1 MKEIGLMKEKGFKY
15 GVQITGTI
23 IIAVAVIIS
32 SGMLSKFF
40 IKIRKEKNLS
50 VKGYAEQIVN
60 SDVAKFYI
68 NVRARGANLED
79 MYARLQLS
87 KDKII
92 AKLLHMGFK
101 EEEITLG
108 NICHE
113 NVYKKNDKGVETDE
127 FLYLSGNRTIEV
139 VTKQVELVSAKYR
152 QLDVLLSDGVD
163 MSTGTPE
170 YFISNLDRYKLA
182 LLKKATANGLERAK
196 VLAENSNGQIG
207 RLLEARQG
215 VIQITS
221 PYSTE
226 TSYGGVYDTDSL
238 EKSIKVV
245 VTLEY
250 LLE

>member
-1 MKEIGLMKEKGFKY
+1 MKDKSFKY
-15 GVQITGTI
+15 GTQIAATI
-23 IIAVAVIIS
+23 IIAAAVIIS
-32 SGMLSKFF
+32 SGLLSKFF

-60 SDVAKFYI
+60 SDIAKFYI
-68 NVRARGANLED
+68 NVRARGANLEE
-79 MYARLQLS
+79 MYSRLQLS

-101 EEEITLG
+101 EDEIKLG
-108 NICHE
+108 NINHE
-113 NVYKKNDKGVETDE
+113 NVYRKNDKGIETDE

-139 VTKQVELVSAKYR
+139 ITKQVELVAGKYR
-152 QLDVLLSDGVD
+152 SLDILLSDGVD
-163 MSTGTPE
+163 MTTGTPE
-170 YFISNLDRYKLA
+170 YFISNLDRYKLV
-182 LLKKATANGLERAK
+182 LLRKATANGLERAK
-196 VLAENSNGQIG
+196 VLAENSGGNIG

-215 VIQITS
+215 IIQITS